1 MQNLVVIDAQCS
13 GFNNVQA
20 FIFCEFGCL
29 FMPPFGFFWGQFAVP
44 PKKTKRGMNRHPN
57 SHNIKAWTKTCFC
70 WDMTV
75 LNGEHILEQKDIIQ
89 CINRQN

>member
-29 FMPPFGFFWGQFAVP
+29 FMPPFGFFLGTVCSP
-44 PKKTKRGMNRHPN
+44 PKKN
-57 SHNIKAWTKTCFC
+57 KT
-70 WDMTV
+70 
-75 LNGEHILEQKDIIQ
+75 GHE
-89 CINRQN
+89 